1 MSKAFPFLALFLL
14 IIVALLTFNLSQ
26 QNQNPQTSAK
36 TDAEKIVID
45 LSAPTGPVTHKA
57 AAILH
62 SLTPTGPRINLVSPL
77 KLQTIRDP
85 VYNLPDYYSYFQSLG
100 LTIEAELPD
109 KYATYKKSNHWPCD
123 NGDCSAWKTYTKDQA
138 KYVRD
143 HNLSVRWDI
152 WNEPDNQDF
161 WRRSFDQYLQMWKA
175 AHKSLRS
182 VDPNAVI
189 VGPSMPLFSRDWL
202 DKFLTFAKKE
212 NVLPNI
218 LSWHENTDNDLHQ
231 IENHVK
237 IAQDLIAEK
246 GVGPMEL
253 EVNEAIS
260 ANYAFKPGAVVT
272 YLAQAERTALI
283 SFSRTCWLEGSE
295 QSSSDCFNNSL
306 DGLLNANSQPRSVW
320 HVYRYY
326 GTLNGQMLSASKTA
340 SFDAVSAIN
349 TPENSVRTVI
359 GNFTASPH
367 SLTLVFKGISATQLH
382 SPAGVAVITRRIPN
396 SSGNPL
402 AKAILESKKY
412 YSVTGDKITVNL
424 QLAAFE
430 AVMIRLRPDTTETA
444 DEE

>member
-152 WNEPDNQDF
+152 WN
-161 WRRSFDQYLQMWKA
+161 
-175 AHKSLRS
+175 
-182 VDPNAVI
+182 
-189 VGPSMPLFSRDWL
+189 
-202 DKFLTFAKKE
+202 
-212 NVLPNI
+212 
-218 LSWHENTDNDLHQ
+218 ENTDNDLHQ